1 MKAKNNDN
9 ALGLGAF
16 LALWVIVSAFGW
28 LAAFILY
35 EIDFLNVSDHGS
47 VSYVLLLSVVPGL
60 PLSLL
65 QARLVAPKFNIEP
78 KFWFLISML
87 GWLCSASVLHYVFN
101 TYLDFPEPRVLI
113 ATLFAPAA
121 IVQWLFL
128 LNNRA
133 KGAWLWVVSA
143 IISAFVF
150 GYIGDVLADISRDGE
165 GFQILLTAGTQ
176 SLVTGGVM
184 WWLMQQP
191 QANVRWVQPASLR

>member
-9 ALGLGAF
+9 ALSLGAF
-16 LALWVIVSAFGW
+16 LALWVIVSALGW

-47 VSYVLLLSVVPGL
+47 ISYVLLLSVVPGL
-60 PLSLL
+60 PISML
-65 QARLVAPKFNIEP
+65 QARLVAPRFNISP
-78 KFWFLISML
+78 KYWL
-87 GWLCSASVLHYVFN
+87 GVSAAGLLCSAVVLFYVMGAD
-101 TYLDFPEPRVLI
+101 LDYPEARVLI

-150 GYIGDVLADISRDGE
+150 GYIGDLLTDMSHDSE
-165 GFQILLTAGTQ
+165 GLQIILTAGTQ

-191 QANVRWVQPASLR
+191 QAKAKKVKQV

>member
-9 ALGLGAF
+9 TMGLGAF
-16 LALWVIVSAFGW
+16 LALWVIVSALGW

-47 VSYVLLLSVVPGL
+47 VSYVLLLAIVPGL
-60 PLSLL
+60 PISLL
-65 QARLVAPKFNIEP
+65 QARLVAPKFNIRP
-78 KFWFLISML
+78 KYWL
-87 GWLCSASVLHYVFN
+87 GVSAAGLLCSAGVLYYVFN

-150 GYIGDVLADISRDGE
+150 GYIGNVLTDISRDGE
-165 GFQILLTAGTQ
+165 ALQILLTAGIQ

-191 QANVRWVQPASLR
+191 QAKAKKVKAVS